1 MATATKTRT
10 ATNGKAAARDLRQS
24 VPDVETELRAGDV
37 LSARDALEVLAQ
49 QRIPF
54 RSAMAIRRALR
65 AVGGAAADVQA
76 EREKIINEY
85 ALRNDDGEIVF
96 DPKNGRIEF
105 GENRQA
111 YAAAHTELMDTVVTV
126 ATAPVPASLLEEIDE
141 IEPAILLGLGDLL
154 MDDL

>member
-10 ATNGKAAARDLRQS
+10 ATNGKATVRDLRQS
-24 VPDVETELRAGDV
+24 VPDVETDLRAGDV